1 MVGAARPEHNW
12 PQVLGAPA
20 CAGLFRCR
28 LDDFRV
34 DEDLGYAPDGHGEH
48 LWLRV
53 EKRNLTSDWVAAQL
67 ARCAGIAPRQVSYAG
82 RKDRR
87 AVTRQWYSLQ
97 VPGRDDIEPHTW
109 AIDGVRVLQATHSAR
124 KIRRGAL
131 RGNRFHIVLRGLEG
145 DLDDL
150 ARRTAS
156 LAQLGV
162 PNYFGEQRFGRGN
175 LRRARQLF
183 RGELRK
189 GVHRSKRGL
198 YLSAARSLL
207 FNRVLARRVADG
219 SWNRLLPGD
228 LAMLDGTHSIFAA
241 EPEDADQ
248 CRRCTE
254 LDIHPTGPMPGID
267 GPQPGSGVAA
277 LEAEVLAAEAELV
290 TGVQRFRLA
299 GARRALRCRVA
310 EPAMER
316 DGDTVE
322 LGFYL
327 TAGSY
332 ATVVLKELVNYRQ
345 PEVQA
350 NEQVSSQGYD
360 G

>member
-1 MVGAARPEHNW
+1 MHSW
-12 PQVLGAPA
+12 PQALGEPA
-20 CAGLFRCR
+20 CAGLLRCR
-28 LDDFRV
+28 PEDFRV
-34 DEDLGYAPDGHGEH
+34 DEHLGYAPDGDGEH

-53 EKRNLTSDWVAAQL
+53 EKRDVTSEWVAAQL

-87 AVTRQWYSLQ
+87 AVARQWYSLQ
-97 VPGRDDIEPHTW
+97 IPGRDDLEPHAW
-109 AIDGVRVLQATHSAR
+109 RIDGVAVLEAARSAR

-131 RGNRFHIVLRGLEG
+131 HGNRFRIVLREVEG
-145 DLDDL
+145 DVEDL
-150 ARRTAS
+150 TRRVQT
-156 LAQLGV
+156 LAELGV

-198 YLSAARSLL
+198 YLSAARSLV
-207 FNRVLARRVADG
+207 FNRVLARRVGDG
-219 SWNRLLPGD
+219 SWNRLLAGD

-277 LEAEVLAAEAELV
+277 LEAQVLATEAELV

-310 EPAMER
+310 QPAMER
-316 DGDTVE
+316 DGDTVA

-332 ATVVLKELVNYRQ
+332 ATAVLKELLDYHQ
-345 PEVQA
+345 LDQ
-350 NEQVSSQGYD
+350 
-360 G
+360 